1 MESIDKTVHMSKRR
15 NASEDDISKVSL
27 VPNKIILQ
35 MLSSLSIK
43 ERAQTSV
50 LARRWKYTWLGVVNI
65 NIDPKD
71 FVEEYLMKSTR
82 YRQMKKFRKVI
93 DQVMNC
99 DSGINIL
106 GMVINTSMDGNT
118 VNLWI
123 LRAMRRK
130 VQELSIS
137 IKKED
142 IRPYEFPITL
152 QFCTAFKSLTVEFI
166 SFKDLPIYSSLAEL
180 TLVDAYFEKDSD
192 HVILPFAGFSSLE
205 KLNIRNCDAPITMS
219 IESPTLKSLTIKE
232 AYNLVL
238 LRVVAPEFSDLSFK
252 RFVEDGVE
260 YEHPKPL
267 LVELICR
274 KFSTAKLFL
283 INSDTDLHI

>member
-130 VQELSIS
+130 
-137 IKKED
+137 
-142 IRPYEFPITL
+142 
-152 QFCTAFKSLTVEFI
+152 SLTVEFI

-219 IESPTLKSLTIKE
+219 IESPTLKSLSIKE